1 MKRFVIALAV
11 FATVVGGVACSAGND
26 GGGNIVRIG
35 TSEAGKE
42 SWDVFVDEARK
53 AGITLVT
60 TNFTDFSQPNVALTQ
75 KQIDVNLFQH
85 LRFLA
90 EYNVADNATLV
101 PVGATY
107 IVPLGL
113 YSQKYK
119 AIADIPQGGQIAIP
133 NDPPNQARALFVLKA
148 AGLIALTGGRR
159 TPSTADIDKGA
170 SRVTVTLVDAAQTA
184 LSLTSIDGA
193 VINNTYLAQ
202 SNIDPKSALYSDD
215 PASAAAE
222 PYINVLVAR
231 AEEKDNPT
239 YQRLIEVFHSR
250 AVTDA
255 YAKESKGTQR
265 TVNKSGADCAAILA
279 RIQDQI
285 RAEK

>member
-1 MKRFVIALAV
+1 MKRIVIV
-11 FATVVGGVACSAGND
+11 FAAVAIAAGSVACSASD
-26 GGGNIVRIG
+26 GRGRNIVRIG
-35 TSEAGKE
+35 TTEAGKD
-42 SWDVFVDEARK
+42 SWDVFVDEAGK

-60 TNFTDFSQPNVALTQ
+60 TNFTDYSQPNVALTQ

-90 EYNVADNATLV
+90 EYNVADNATLA

-119 AIADIPQGGQIAIP
+119 ASADIPQGGQIAIP

-148 AGLIALTGGRR
+148 AGLIALKGGRA
-159 TPSTADIDKGA
+159 TPSAADIDKGA
-170 SRVTVTLVDAAQTA
+170 SRVTVTLVDAAQTP
-184 LSLTSIDGA
+184 LSLKSVDAA

-202 SNIDPKSALYSDD
+202 SNIDPKSSLYADD
-215 PASAAAE
+215 PASPGAQ

-231 AEEKDNPT
+231 DEEKDNPT
-239 YQRLIEVFHSR
+239 YQKLVEVFHSP
-250 AVTDA
+250 AVTEA
-255 YAKESKGTQR
+255 YAKESKGTQL
-265 TVNKSGADCAAILA
+265 TVTKSGPDCAAVLA

>member
-1 MKRFVIALAV
+1 MKRIAIALA
-11 FATVVGGVACSAGND
+11 ALAIAMGGVGCS
-26 GGGNIVRIG
+26 GGNGQGGNVVRIG

-42 SWDVFVDEARK
+42 SWDVFVDEAGK
-53 AGITLVT
+53 AGIKLVT
-60 TNFTDFSQPNVALTQ
+60 TNFTDYSQPNVALTQ

-90 EYNVADNATLV
+90 EYNVADNATLA

-113 YSQKYK
+113 YSQKHK
-119 AIADIPQGGQIAIP
+119 TLADIPQDGQIAIP

-148 AGLIALTGGRR
+148 AGLVTLQGGRA
-159 TPSTADIDKGA
+159 TPSVADIDKGA

-184 LSLTSIDGA
+184 LSLKSIDGA

-202 SNIDPKSALYSDD
+202 SNIDPKSALYADD
-215 PASAAAE
+215 PASPGAE
-222 PYINVLVAR
+222 PYINVIVAR

-239 YQRLIEVFHSR
+239 YQKLIEVFHSP
-250 AVTDA
+250 AVTEA
-255 YAKESKGTQR
+255 YAKESKGTQL
-265 TVNKSGADCAAILA
+265 TVTKSGADCASILA
-279 RIQDQI
+279 RIEQQI
-285 RAEK
+285 RSEK